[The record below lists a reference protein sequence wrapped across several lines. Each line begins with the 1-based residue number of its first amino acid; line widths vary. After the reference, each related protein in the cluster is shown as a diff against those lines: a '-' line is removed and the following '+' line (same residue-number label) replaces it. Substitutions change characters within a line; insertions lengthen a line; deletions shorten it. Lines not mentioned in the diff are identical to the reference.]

1 MTNKKNKIKI
11 GLIVATL
18 IIALILIAVVGF
30 ISYISP
36 PKDDVDV
43 LIYPPEFFCKT
54 EENRIDYQTDGNCA
68 AYASAYLLRNLGENS
83 SGEELTSE
91 IGRVFGFVPAY
102 KIADLFKRRGYQVK
116 TCHGNVETLKQQ
128 LTNGN
133 PIIVFIRIPN
143 DTHYAVVVGYD
154 EQNIYLADSLSE
166 NANASD
172 SRYNRILTTEQF
184 KDVWK
189 TGTILPD
196 NIYVVVKKQTGNL

>member
-1 MTNKKNKIKI
+1 MTNKKYKIKI
-11 GLIVATL
+11 GLIVAT
-18 IIALILIAVVGF
+18 IIIVLFLIAVVGF
-30 ISYISP
+30 ISYIRP

-68 AYASAYLLRNLGENS
+68 AYASAYLLRNFGENS
-83 SGEELTSE
+83 RGEELTSE
-91 IGRVFGFVPAY
+91 IGRVFGFVPARE
-102 KIADLFKRRGYQVK
+102 IADLFKRRGYQVK

-154 EQNIYLADSLSE
+154 EQNIYLADSIAE

-172 SRYNRILTTEQF
+172 TRYNRILTTEQF

-196 NIYVVVKKQTGNL
+196 NVYVVVKKQTDDL

>member
-11 GLIVATL
+11 VLMFATI
-18 IIALILIAVVGF
+18 IIALFLIAVIGF
-30 ISYISP
+30 ISYIRP

-68 AYASAYLLRNLGENS
+68 AYASVYLLRNFGENS
-83 SGEELTSE
+83 RGEELTSE
-91 IGRVFGFVPAY
+91 IGRVFGFVPARE
-102 KIADLFKRRGYQVK
+102 IADLFKRRGYQVK

-154 EQNIYLADSLSE
+154 EQNIYLADSIAE

-172 SRYNRILTTEQF
+172 TRYNRILTTEQF

-196 NIYVVVKKQTGNL
+196 NVYVVVKKQIGNL